1 LPDWFVPNHSTLISL
16 KGKSMSGYLTRRD
29 TIAVMVMQAI
39 IVKREVLRLTPQ
51 QAALSALEHADA
63 LLETMGSQ
71 QRKTRK
77 PSSNPMRINGNI
89 IKL

>member
-1 LPDWFVPNHSTLISL
+1 
-16 KGKSMSGYLTRRD
+16 MSSFLTRRD
-29 TIAVMVMQAI
+29 AIAVMVMQAI

-77 PSSNPMRINGNI
+77 PSSKPMRINGNI